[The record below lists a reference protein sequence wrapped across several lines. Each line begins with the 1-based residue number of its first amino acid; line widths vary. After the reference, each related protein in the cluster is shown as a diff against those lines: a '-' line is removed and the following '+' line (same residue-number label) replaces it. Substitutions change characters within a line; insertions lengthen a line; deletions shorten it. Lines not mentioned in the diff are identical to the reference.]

1 MDVELSQQDQ
11 AAVGWAVS
19 TGSPTGRRVE
29 ERLRRGETALDGED
43 LARIRQ
49 EWEAAGRPPPQV
61 HVHRSAVELADGTSV
76 TAVSF
81 VGDDPYTRDPAPH
94 FGLYLDTRWDPP
106 WSHQHA
112 AWPDFGVPGDA
123 GALRA
128 ALLQLLDRARAG
140 DRVEI
145 GCLGGH
151 GRTGTALACLAVLTG
166 TPADQAVDW
175 VRARYCPKAVETD
188 AQRAF
193 VESFAV

>member
-1 MDVELSQQDQ
+1 MDGELSQEDQ
-11 AAVGWAVS
+11 MAVGWAVS
-19 TGSPTGRRVE
+19 TESPAGRLVS
-29 ERLRRGETALDGED
+29 ERLRRGEKALGSDA

-49 EWEAAGRPPPQV
+49 EWEAAGRPEPRV
-61 HVHRSAVELADGTSV
+61 HVHRTPVELADGTSV

-81 VGDDPYTRDPAPH
+81 VGADTYSRDPAPEY
-94 FGLYLDTRWDPP
+94 GLYLDARWDPP
-106 WSHQHA
+106 WPHEHA

-128 ALLQLLDRARAG
+128 ALLRLLDRARAG

-175 VRARYCPKAVETD
+175 VRTTYCPKAVETD
-188 AQRAF
+188 AQRDF
-193 VESFAV
+193 VETFAP